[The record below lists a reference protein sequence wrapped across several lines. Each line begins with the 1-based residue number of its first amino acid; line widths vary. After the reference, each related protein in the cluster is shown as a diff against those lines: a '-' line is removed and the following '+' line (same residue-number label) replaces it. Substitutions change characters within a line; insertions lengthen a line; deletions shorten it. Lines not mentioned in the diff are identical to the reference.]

1 MVFNATF
8 NNISAKLWQSVL
20 LMEETVLPG
29 ENHRPVASH
38 WQTLSHNVSS
48 TPRLNWIWIYNIS
61 GDRHWLEFIVYKSVH
76 IINYQ
81 TTFIIL
87 DKILDVL
94 FLYTTKF
101 FIFSAT
107 GKIQKSSVLWGER
120 LCFWDWEETKT
131 Y

>member
-1 MVFNATF
+1 M
-8 NNISAKLWQSVL
+8 K
-20 LMEETVLPG
+20 
-29 ENHRPVASH
+29 VALN
-38 WQTLSHNVSS
+38 TITHN
-48 TPRLNWIWIYNIS
+48 LNPQKM
-61 GDRHWLEFIVYKSVH
+61 FIVYKSVH

-94 FLYTTKF
+94 FLYTTKY